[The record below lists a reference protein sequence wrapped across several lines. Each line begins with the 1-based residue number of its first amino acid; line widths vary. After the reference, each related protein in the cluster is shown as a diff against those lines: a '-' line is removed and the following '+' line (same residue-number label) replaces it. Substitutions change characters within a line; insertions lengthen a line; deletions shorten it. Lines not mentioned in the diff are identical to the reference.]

1 MGKRMYEDLK
11 EILCHEL
18 NEITRRGDIDKESLD
33 DVYKLSSAIT
43 MVESLMKKGQQGGEQ
58 SMEEYSNNMGNSNM
72 RMPMWAYEGAS
83 NDSYRSNRGMSNE
96 RGTTDGRDMGRS
108 RGYANNSNDYSQDGS
123 YDSYESYR
131 RGRGADGRYVSRDS
145 YDSYDSYNNY
155 YDGSNRSSYDSYDSY
170 DSYER
175 GYSRHTAEQK
185 VAEKLKDI
193 LETTE
198 SPKVREAIN
207 QAMQKIKH

>member
-1 MGKRMYEDLK
+1 MSKRMYEDLK

-43 MVESLMKKGQQGGEQ
+43 MVESLMKKGQQGDM
-58 SMEEYSNNMGNSNM
+58 MEEGSMSNASNH
-72 RMPMWAYEGAS
+72 MPMWAYEGAS

-108 RGYANNSNDYSQDGS
+108 RGYGNNSNDYSQDGS

-145 YDSYDSYNNY
+145 YDSYNNY
-155 YDGSNRSSYDSYDSY
+155 YDGSNRGSYDSYDSY

-198 SPKVREAIN
+198 SPKVRDAIN
-207 QAMQKIKH
+207 QAMQKIKR

>member
-1 MGKRMYEDLK
+1 MSKRMYEDLK

-43 MVESLMKKGQQGGEQ
+43 MVESLMKKDKQ
-58 SMEEYSNNMGNSNM
+58 MEEGTSNHMPMWSYEGGNSN
-72 RMPMWAYEGAS
+72 A
-83 NDSYRSNRGMSNE
+83 MSNTSYE
-96 RGTTDGRDMGRS
+96 RGTTDGRDAGRS
-108 RGYANNSNDYSQDGS
+108 RAYRGDSNDYSR
-123 YDSYESYR
+123 DSYESNDSYR

-145 YDSYDSYNNY
+145 YDSYDS
-155 YDGSNRSSYDSYDSY
+155 GSYDSY

-185 VAEKLKDI
+185 VAEKLDDI
-193 LETTE
+193 LKTTE
-198 SPKVREAIN
+198 SPKVREAIE
-207 QAMQKIKH
+207 QAMRKIKHQ

>member
-43 MVESLMKKGQQGGEQ
+43 MVESLMKKGQQGG
-58 SMEEYSNNMGNSNM
+58 MTEETSNHMPMWSYEGNSN
-72 RMPMWAYEGAS
+72 E
-83 NDSYRSNRGMSNE
+83 SYMSNRGMSNE

-108 RGYANNSNDYSQDGS
+108 RAYGANSNDYSRDGS

-131 RGRGADGRYVSRDS
+131 RGRGADGRYMSRDGS
-145 YDSYDSYNNY
+145 YDSYDR
-155 YDGSNRSSYDSYDSY
+155 GSYDSY

-207 QAMQKIKH
+207 QAMMKIKH

>member
-43 MVESLMKKGQQGGEQ
+43 MVESLMKKGQQDN
-58 SMEEYSNNMGNSNM
+58 MEEGMSNTSNHMPMYWSYGGNSN
-72 RMPMWAYEGAS
+72 AS
-83 NDSYRSNRGMSNE
+83 NGSYNMSNAMSNE

-108 RGYANNSNDYSQDGS
+108 RDYSNDGRNYRIEGS
-123 YDSYESYR
+123 YDNMSNESYR

-145 YDSYDSYNNY
+145 YDSYD
-155 YDGSNRSSYDSYDSY
+155 GSYDSYDGSY

-175 GYSRHTAEQK
+175 GYSRHTAEQV
-185 VAEKLKDI
+185 VAEKLEKI
-193 LETTE
+193 LKTTE
-198 SPKVREAIN
+198 SPKVRQAIE
-207 QAMQKIKH
+207 QAMMKIKH

>member
-1 MGKRMYEDLK
+1 
-11 EILCHEL
+11 
-18 NEITRRGDIDKESLD
+18 
-33 DVYKLSSAIT
+33 
-43 MVESLMKKGQQGGEQ
+43 
-58 SMEEYSNNMGNSNM
+58 
-72 RMPMWAYEGAS
+72 
-83 NDSYRSNRGMSNE
+83 
-96 RGTTDGRDMGRS
+96 MGRS
-108 RGYANNSNDYSQDGS
+108 RAYADNSNNYSQDGS

-145 YDSYDSYNNY
+145 YDSYDR
-155 YDGSNRSSYDSYDSY
+155 GSYDSY

-198 SPKVREAIN
+198 SPKVREAIKFLKN
-207 QAMQKIKH
+207 RNMDAEATGNHFARQRTG

>member
-1 MGKRMYEDLK
+1 MSKRMYEDLK

-58 SMEEYSNNMGNSNM
+58 SMDNYSN
-72 RMPMWAYEGAS
+72 RMNPMWSYDENS
-83 NDSYRSNRGMSNE
+83 NDSYMSNRGMSNE

-108 RGYANNSNDYSQDGS
+108 RDYRDTSNDYSQDS
-123 YDSYESYR
+123 YDSYR

-145 YDSYDSYNNY
+145 YDSYDSY
-155 YDGSNRSSYDSYDSY
+155 GSY

-198 SPKVREAIN
+198 SPKVREAITK
-207 QAMQKIKH
+207 AMHMIKQ

>member
-43 MVESLMKKGQQGGEQ
+43 MVESLMKKGQQG
-58 SMEEYSNNMGNSNM
+58 SMTEETSNHMPMWSYEGNSNENYM
-72 RMPMWAYEGAS
+72 
-83 NDSYRSNRGMSNE
+83 SNRGMSNE

-108 RGYANNSNDYSQDGS
+108 RAYGANSNDYSMDGS

-131 RGRGADGRYVSRDS
+131 RGRGADRYMSRDGS
-145 YDSYDSYNNY
+145 YDSYDR
-155 YDGSNRSSYDSYDSY
+155 GSYDSY

-207 QAMQKIKH
+207 QAMMKIKH

>member
-43 MVESLMKKGQQGGEQ
+43 MVESLMKKGQQGN
-58 SMEEYSNNMGNSNM
+58 MEEQQSNTSNM
-72 RMPMWAYEGAS
+72 MPMWSYEGQS
-83 NDSYRSNRGMSNE
+83 NARGNMSNAISNAMSNE

-108 RGYANNSNDYSQDGS
+108 RAYRDNSNDYSQDS
-123 YDSYESYR
+123 YDSYDSYR

-145 YDSYDSYNNY
+145 YDSYNNY
-155 YDGSNRSSYDSYDSY
+155 YDGSNRGPY

-185 VAEKLKDI
+185 VAEKLEDMLK
-193 LETTE
+193 TTE
-198 SPKVREAIN
+198 SPKVREAIE
-207 QAMQKIKH
+207 QAMMKIRH

>member
-1 MGKRMYEDLK
+1 MSKRMYEDLK

-43 MVESLMKKGQQGGEQ
+43 MVESLMKKDKP
-58 SMEEYSNNMGNSNM
+58 MEEGTSNHMPMWSYEGGNSN
-72 RMPMWAYEGAS
+72 A
-83 NDSYRSNRGMSNE
+83 MSNNSYE
-96 RGTTDGRDMGRS
+96 RNVTDGRDMGRS
-108 RGYANNSNDYSQDGS
+108 GDYSNDYSQD
-123 YDSYESYR
+123 SYR

-145 YDSYDSYNNY
+145 YDSYDR
-155 YDGSNRSSYDSYDSY
+155 GSYDSY

-185 VAEKLKDI
+185 VAEKLDDI
-193 LETTE
+193 LKTTE
-198 SPKVREAIN
+198 SPKVRQAIE
-207 QAMQKIKH
+207 QAMQKIKN

>member
-43 MVESLMKKGQQGGEQ
+43 MVESLMKKGQQGNEQ
-58 SMEEYSNNMGNSNM
+58 SMEEYSNRGNSNRM
-72 RMPMWAYEGAS
+72 MPMWAYEGNSNAS
-83 NDSYRSNRGMSNE
+83 YDGMSNRNMSNE
-96 RGTTDGRDMGRS
+96 RGVTDGRDMGRS
-108 RGYANNSNDYSQDGS
+108 RAYDGNSN
-123 YDSYESYR
+123 DSYESYR
-131 RGRGADGRYVSRDS
+131 RGRGADGRYVSRDGS
-145 YDSYDSYNNY
+145 YDSYDR
-155 YDGSNRSSYDSYDSY
+155 GSYDSYDSY

-185 VAEKLKDI
+185 VAEQLKDM
-193 LETTE
+193 LKTTE
-198 SPKVREAIN
+198 SPKVREAIE
-207 QAMQKIKH
+207 QAMMKIKH